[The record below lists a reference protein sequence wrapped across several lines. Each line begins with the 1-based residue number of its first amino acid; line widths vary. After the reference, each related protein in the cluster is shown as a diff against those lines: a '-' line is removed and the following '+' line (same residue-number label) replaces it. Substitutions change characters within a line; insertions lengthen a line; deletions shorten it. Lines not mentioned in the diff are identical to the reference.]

1 MRSAAMSVGRGGG
14 GGAAVKKGQEHYGK
28 NHFVKNNV
36 HYNLGAHRAM
46 YVAAHRTMPQD
57 LPLDI

>member
-1 MRSAAMSVGRGGG
+1 MRSAAMSVGRGG
-14 GGAAVKKGQEHYGK
+14 AAVKRGKEHYGK
-28 NHFVKNNV
+28 NHFVKDNV